1 MLRWKNFMAPT
12 LVGVMFAA
20 SSAFV
25 AAPASA
31 GPATSA
37 NKGSV
42 RYQIVK
48 VSSTK
53 RDRIV
58 KTAGLPGPMKCLQV
72 GIFTKKGKPVSKK
85 WALVRPSG
93 PDKEGCAGSG
103 GAYLLTH
110 PEDGVWAKGPAFDS
124 TAYISATD
132 FCSAVGD
139 FVMTHVPDGQDGEAQ
154 LMTIECNRWFR
165 SHQW

>member
-1 MLRWKNFMAPT
+1 MLRWKNLMVPT

-37 NKGSV
+37 NKGSA

-58 KTAGLPGPMKCLQV
+58 KTVGLPGPMKCLQV
-72 GIFTKKGKPVSKK
+72 GIFTKKGKPVFKK

-110 PEDGVWAKGPAFDS
+110 PEDGVWTKGPAFDS
-124 TAYISATD
+124 TAFSSATD
-132 FCSAVGD
+132 FCSAVGE
-139 FVMTHVPDGQDGEAQ
+139 FVFAHFQEGKTGAAG
-154 LMTIECNRWFR
+154 LIEMQCNRWFQG
-165 SHQW
+165 HQW